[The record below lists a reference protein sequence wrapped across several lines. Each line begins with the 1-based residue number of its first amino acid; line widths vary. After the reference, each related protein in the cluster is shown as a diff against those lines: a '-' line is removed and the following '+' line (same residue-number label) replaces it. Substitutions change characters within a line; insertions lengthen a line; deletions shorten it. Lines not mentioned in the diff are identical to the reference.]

1 MQSSDPFVIRRS
13 ITIGLQEWKA
23 RRICRRDGKPKVVS
37 APKLSK
43 ESGAYQPVTHRY
55 RQDAPRWG
63 KLRQRLRG
71 GKALEQ
77 VMDLARNFKIDSVGR
92 LELSPPLSLPPQAT
106 LAEAVALMQRHQVG
120 YVLIC
125 QDRRVLGIFTERDL
139 IQRVLEPGRPLTLPL
154 CACMTQEPVTVR
166 RTESIASALRQ
177 MLKGGYRRLPVVDAA
192 GLVVGIL
199 SVKRIVR
206 YLVEHFPATI
216 YNLPPAPD
224 VVLPLREGA

>member
-1 MQSSDPFVIRRS
+1 
-13 ITIGLQEWKA
+13 
-23 RRICRRDGKPKVVS
+23 
-37 APKLSK
+37 
-43 ESGAYQPVTHRY
+43 
-55 RQDAPRWG
+55 
-63 KLRQRLRG
+63 
-71 GKALEQ
+71 
-77 VMDLARNFKIDSVGR
+77 MDLARNFKIDSVGR

-106 LAEAVALMQRHQVG
+106 LADAVALMQRHQVG

-154 CACMTQEPVTVR
+154 SACMTQEPITVR
-166 RTESIASALRQ
+166 RTESIASALRR
-177 MLKGGYRRLPVVDAA
+177 MLNGGYRRLPVVDAA

-206 YLVEHFPATI
+206 YLVEHFPTTI